1 MDTGLEAINYINFS
15 ALAYAQFED
24 NARDYDIGY
33 ILKNKLYSNTED
45 FKTSKLTLRNSSNPL
60 RSWRLINFLPN
71 NQNGLTAAV
80 FQNPEAKESRC
91 NIGMICS
98 INKEYVYA

>member
-45 FKTSKLTLRNSSNPL
+45 FKTSKLELSTLQNFPILSAPGNSSTFFPTTKTDYLPL
-60 RSWRLINFLPN
+60 FFRTPKRKRVSV
-71 NQNGLTAAV
+71 T
-80 FQNPEAKESRC
+80 
-91 NIGMICS
+91 
-98 INKEYVYA
+98 

>member
-1 MDTGLEAINYINFS
+1 MSLKPVNYISLS
-15 ALAYAQFED
+15 ALS
-24 NARDYDIGY
+24 Y
-33 ILKNKLYSNTED
+33 IDFNSSMKNKTIEHLVNNKLIKED
-45 FKTSKLTLRNSSNPL
+45 DLSSPELSTLQNSSNPL

-71 NQNGLTAAV
+71 NQNGLSAAV
-80 FQNPEAKESRC
+80 FQNPETKESRC

>member
-24 NARDYDIGY
+24 SARNHDIGY

-45 FKTSKLTLRNSSNPL
+45 FKTSRLELSTLQNSSNPL
-60 RSWRLINFLPN
+60 RSY
-71 NQNGLTAAV
+71 
-80 FQNPEAKESRC
+80 K
-91 NIGMICS
+91 
-98 INKEYVYA
+98 

>member
-1 MDTGLEAINYINFS
+1 MSLKPVNYISLSALSYIDFNSSMKNKTIEYLVNNKLIKEDDLSNPEFS
-15 ALAYAQFED
+15 AL
-24 NARDYDIGY
+24 
-33 ILKNKLYSNTED
+33 KS
-45 FKTSKLTLRNSSNPL
+45 SSNLL
-60 RSWRLINFLPN
+60 RSWKLINFLLN
-71 NQNGLTAAV
+71 NQNGLSAAV